1 MSQTIQEKL
10 DRPVRVGV
18 FTDISATREAVD
30 ALLDAGIPQSKISV
44 VCSDETKERY
54 FKEFEHQQPAGS
66 TTPMKATA
74 GSALGA
80 LLAGGTAIVAAGAT
94 GGVALLAAGGVSA
107 WAGGV
112 LGGLVGAM
120 MSRGVEKEIANYYN
134 QAVLEGK
141 LLIAVEADEN
151 GPSGHLLTAEKI
163 FARFGAEPLALPE
176 G

>member
-1 MSQTIQEKL
+1 MTQTIQEKL

-18 FTDISATREAVD
+18 FRDISATREAVD
-30 ALLDAGIPQSKISV
+30 ALLEAGIPQSRISV
-44 VCSDETKERY
+44 VCTDETKERY
-54 FKEFEHQQPAGS
+54 FKEFEHHQSAGS

-74 GSALGA
+74 GGALGA
-80 LLAGGTAIVAAGAT
+80 LLAGGTVIVAAGAT

-120 MSRGVEKEIANYYN
+120 MSRGVEKEVADYYN

-141 LLIAVEADEN
+141 LLVAVEADEA
-151 GPSGHLLTAEKI
+151 GADRHLVEAEKV
-163 FARFGAEPLALPE
+163 FAKFGAEPLALPE